1 MSATDGE
8 HYDCPCH
15 ISSNPRSLELYYIA
29 IKCQID
35 FISSSTTSAL
45 LTPPADDIG
54 ANELKQPFGKPITIN
69 MLRIV

>member
-1 MSATDGE
+1 M
-8 HYDCPCH
+8 
-15 ISSNPRSLELYYIA
+15 SLELYYIA
-29 IKCQID
+29 IKCQFD